1 MIDMKKSSFLIK
13 YLLFTLIALSV
24 FSCATYKELSAKYQH
39 EVLAGEFDVAM
50 KSIDN
55 NKFLNKDRNELLYCL
70 EKGKVAYL
78 KGDYKLSN
86 ELFNKA
92 DLLIEDHKV
101 NKVGEVL
108 GVLANPEKTTYKSED
123 FEKVAIH
130 YYKAMNY
137 IFLNLYDDALVEAK
151 RINIQLQEIND
162 SYPAGKKNRYTTDAF
177 ALNLQGLLYET
188 TGNLNDAFISYR
200 NAVELYQ
207 QNDGTYF
214 GVNIPQQLKQDLI
227 NAAHQL
233 GFVDEELRYSELFN
247 LKYKPKSADFKG
259 EVIVFWESGLVPY
272 KSQTYFTFTALPGNN
287 NGFTSITNEELDL
300 TFPVPT
306 SNNSNSGKFSST
318 SIFNIAFPKY
328 EDRIPYFTSGKVVLN
343 NDISKNYQLEL
354 VEDYKTIAFK
364 TLKDRTV
371 REIGKI
377 AIRVAAKKISENI
390 VRNQNENL
398 GAVLGIL
405 NALNEKTDTRNWQ
418 TLPNKIYY
426 TRIPLNK
433 EDNIVKVE
441 VKTNHEETIEKE
453 FIVKSSGN
461 LNFINYITPQS
472 ENVN

>member
-1 MIDMKKSSFLIK
+1 MKKERFIIK
-13 YLLFTLIALSV
+13 YTLIVLLAIST
-24 FSCATYKELSAKYQH
+24 FSCATYNELSAKYQH
-39 EVLAGEFDVAM
+39 EVLNGEFDVAM

-55 NKFLNKDRNELLYCL
+55 NKYLNKDRNELLYCL
-70 EKGKVAYL
+70 EKGKIAYL

-86 ELFNKA
+86 ELLNKA

-151 RINIQLQEIND
+151 RINLQLQEIND

-177 ALNLQGLLYET
+177 AMNLQGLLYET

-214 GVNIPQQLKQDLI
+214 GVNIPKQLKQDLI
-227 NAAHQL
+227 NSAHQL
-233 GFVDEELRYSELFN
+233 GFRDEELRYSELFN
-247 LKYKPKSADFKG
+247 LKYEPKANDFKG

-272 KSQTYFTFTALPGNN
+272 KSQTYFTFSALPGNN
-287 NGFTSITNEELDL
+287 NGFVSITNEELGL
-300 TFPVPT
+300 TIPVPT
-306 SNNSNSGKFSST
+306 SNSSNSSKFSD
-318 SIFNIAFPKY
+318 INVFNIAFPKY
-328 EDRIPYFTSGKVVLN
+328 EDRIPYFTSGKVILN
-343 NDISKNYQLEL
+343 NNSAKDYQLEL
-354 VEDYKTIAFK
+354 VEDYKTIAFQ

-377 AIRVAAKKISENI
+377 ALRVAAKKISENI

-433 EDNIVKVE
+433 EENILKVV
-441 VKTNHEETIEKE
+441 VKTTNEQTVEKE
-453 FIVKSSGN
+453 FNVKSSGN

-472 ENVN
+472 ENAN

>member
-1 MIDMKKSSFLIK
+1 MIDMKKQYFIIK
-13 YLLFTLIALSV
+13 YLLFTLVVISA
-24 FSCATYKELSAKYQH
+24 FSCATYNELSAKYQH
-39 EVLAGEFDVAM
+39 EVLNGEFDVAM

-55 NKFLNKDRNELLYCL
+55 NKFLNKNRNELLYCL
-70 EKGKVAYL
+70 EKGKIAYL

-101 NKVGEVL
+101 NKVGAVL

-151 RINIQLQEIND
+151 RINLQLQEIND

-177 ALNLQGLLYET
+177 TLTLQGLLYET
-188 TGNLNDAFISYR
+188 TGNVNDAFISYR
-200 NAVELYQ
+200 NAVELYE
-207 QNDGTYF
+207 QNEGSYF
-214 GVNIPQQLKQDLI
+214 GVNIPTQLKKDLI
-227 NAAHQL
+227 NTAHQL
-233 GFVDEELRYSELFN
+233 GFRDEELRYSELFN
-247 LKYKPKSADFKG
+247 LKYEAKSTDFKG
-259 EVIVFWESGLVPY
+259 EVIVFWENGLVPY

-287 NGFTSITNEELDL
+287 NGFVNIQNEELGL
-300 TFPVPT
+300 NFPVPT
-306 SNNSNSGKFSST
+306 SNNSNSGKFSDISV
-318 SIFNIAFPKY
+318 FNIAFPKY

-343 NDISKNYQLEL
+343 NNVSKDYRLEL
-354 VEDYKTIAFK
+354 IEDYKTIAFQ

-377 AIRVAAKKISENI
+377 ALRVAAKKISENI

-433 EDNIVKVE
+433 EDNILKVE
-441 VKTNHEETIEKE
+441 VKTNNGER
-453 FIVKSSGN
+453 V
-461 LNFINYITPQS
+461 
-472 ENVN
+472 